1 MNNKMDNETKKDRT
15 PRLVIILTI
24 FGGSLFGIKIIFQA
38 WWQTF
43 SNSAYTKTLY
53 NMQHLLIGFF
63 AFVTAFILLRI
74 GYYFYFELKTL
85 GYYKNYD
92 EQNEAINKADESYRA
107 IFQTIK
113 KACWWSVLPFG
124 SVIVFEIFNQ
134 EQSIVPI
141 VIGIIIGCSA
151 LFVGYILKKSRI
163 LERINF
169 VKTKKY
175 LPKIKRHSKSFVFVI
190 YFLFLWTIISISVSR
205 LAVGGNKYVEI
216 NLNET
221 KDIPITLI
229 TQNIDK
235 LDIQMRINNEA
246 TIGSKNF
253 KVTKSV
259 TEVFENRR
267 ELSKEF
273 IDINKFSEEV
283 NNNNYGVSLDKT
295 KYKNEYQMDLRD
307 YMKEGINK
315 VEILVTFKNDE
326 INKYLSF
333 ATNVYVENDKVKITE
348 KNVKF
353 KG

>member
-1 MNNKMDNETKKDRT
+1 MDNEIKKDRT
-15 PRLVIILTI
+15 PRLVIMLTI
-24 FGGSLFGIKIIFQA
+24 FGASLFVIKIIFQV

-53 NMQHLLIGFF
+53 NTQHLLIAFF
-63 AFVTAFILLRI
+63 AFVTAFIILRTVH
-74 GYYFYFELKTL
+74 YFYCELKTL

-92 EQNEAINKADESYRA
+92 EQNEAVNKADESYRA

-113 KACWWSVLPFG
+113 KSFHWSILPLG
-124 SVIVFEIFNQ
+124 CIILFEMFNQ

-141 VIGIIIGCSA
+141 LIGMIMGGTFI
-151 LFVGYILKKSRI
+151 LLGYILKKSGI

-169 VKTKKY
+169 VKAQKY
-175 LPKIKRHSKSFVFVI
+175 FPKIKKHSKPIAFVV
-190 YFLFLWTIISISVSR
+190 YFLFLWIIISVAVSR

-221 KDIPITLI
+221 KNIPITLS

-235 LDIQMRINNEA
+235 LDIQMRINNTA
-246 TIGSKNF
+246 TIDPKSF
-253 KVTKSV
+253 KVSKSS

-273 IDINKFSEEV
+273 IDIVSFSEEV
-283 NNNNYGVSLDKT
+283 NNNNYGVRLDKT

-315 VEILVTFKNDE
+315 VELLVTFKDDE

-333 ATNVYVENDKVKITE
+333 ATNVYVENNKIKITE
-348 KNVKF
+348 KSAKVK
-353 KG
+353 